1 MKEFVLNNGVKIP
14 AVGLGVF
21 RVEDANIAYETVK
34 MALSVGYRHI
44 DTAMIYGNEEAV
56 GKAIKD
62 SGVPR
67 QDIFLTTKLWNADQR
82 SGEIQDAINSSLK
95 RLDTDYVDL
104 YLIHWPV
111 KETSVSVWKD
121 MEHLYKQG
129 KAQAIGVSNYNP
141 HHLDD
146 LLKEAS
152 IVPAVNQIEC
162 YPYLTQEDV
171 ISYCKS
177 KKIYPQAWGPLGAGK
192 SDILSNPV
200 ILALAEKYKKTPA
213 QIVLRWNVERGI
225 IVIPKSVHK
234 ERLIENLNITDFEL
248 SVDDIAKVSALNKNQ
263 RLGSDPETFNF

>member
-14 AVGLGVF
+14 CIGLGVF
-21 RVEDANIAYETVK
+21 RVEDAKVAYETVK

-56 GKAIKD
+56 GRAIKD

-82 SGEIQDAINSSLK
+82 SGEIQEAVDASLK

-104 YLIHWPV
+104 YLVHWPV
-111 KETSVSVWKD
+111 KETYVSVWKE

-146 LLKEAS
+146 LLKTAS

-162 YPYLTQEDV
+162 YPYLAQENV
-171 ISYCKS
+171 INYCKS

-192 SDILSNPV
+192 SDVLNDALIV
-200 ILALAEKYKKTPA
+200 ELAKKYGKTPA
-213 QIVLRWNVERGI
+213 QIVLRWNLERGV

-234 ERLIENLNITDFEL
+234 ERLIENLSVTDFEL
-248 SVDDIAKVSALNKNQ
+248 SADDVAKITSLNKNQ
-263 RLGSDPETFNF
+263 RLGSDPETFDF